1 MGFERQMYI
10 SKDDKKKV
18 SMFPRQIRSLKNSKR
33 DHIEWTPVHMNLSLC
48 TQTCNIYT
56 CIIIILKQELCDL
69 IEMDIGDMHHLIY
82 LSIIYMYDN
91 V

>member
-33 DHIEWTPVHMNLSLC
+33 DHIERTPVHMNLSLC
-48 TQTCNIYT
+48 TQTCNN
-56 CIIIILKQELCDL
+56 
-69 IEMDIGDMHHLIY
+69 
-82 LSIIYMYDN
+82 SIKRVSIHVSSLY
-91 V
+91 